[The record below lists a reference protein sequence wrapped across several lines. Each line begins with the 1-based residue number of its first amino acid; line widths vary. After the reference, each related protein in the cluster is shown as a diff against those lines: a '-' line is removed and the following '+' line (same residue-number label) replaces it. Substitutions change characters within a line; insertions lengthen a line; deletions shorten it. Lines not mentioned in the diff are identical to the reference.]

1 MNHTTIIA
9 KSIAGFC
16 FVLLTGLNAS
26 AQFIET
32 MGTAGSSPESI
43 ATRESN
49 NRFDQISH
57 TYSGTADARNTTPST
72 GYAGAS
78 GGFNILLQAQETFIA
93 AGINASK
100 CGTADSVSFGV
111 FKSTN
116 ASTGVDYLVFEYS
129 TDNGSTWVNLPFA
142 ALPTGSGTSKWYLRK
157 VALPAAAQIPV
168 LWLRFRSTLTGS
180 SSAIPQ
186 FRVDDLTFTCG
197 TTSSE
202 DCSNLQSLVEAE
214 RATVFCSGTG
224 TNDLTVTTNMAN
236 PVYQWYNQ
244 NGAITGQTG
253 DILTVNTSGTYY
265 VKISNT
271 AGCQL
276 TSAKTYIL
284 IYPQPEIC
292 PISVN
297 GCAGDTVQACATPTT
312 NGLIISEYVEGTGNN
327 KYLELFN
334 GTCNAVNLSDYV
346 IRAYHNGI
354 NTPTYT
360 IALTGT
366 LAAGDVYVIAN
377 TNATLWSGTPDLVTN
392 NLAFN
397 GNDALVLYNT
407 AVSANVDIFGA
418 VGYDPGTAWKDI
430 TAGSPTLGWTTENKT
445 LVRKPC
451 VYSGIVVNPD
461 LAGISGF
468 PTLITEW
475 DTLSVDNVSGLGAHL
490 FGASSYAF
498 SVTSG
503 SAQVISST
511 ANCAQII
518 IGADTSTVAVDA
530 SFCSFNDCSELNNLI
545 TVRDTCQRTRSMIT
559 SIQGEATIATV
570 YPNPF
575 NETVTVEMNVTDKT
589 PVTITITDLSG
600 KAVFA
605 ETASFEAGNQRV
617 SINVSNLKNGT
628 YICTIQTGNQPESF
642 RIVKT
647 H

>member
-1 MNHTTIIA
+1 MNHTTIMA

-32 MGTAGSSPESI
+32 MGTAGSSPETI
-43 ATRESN
+43 ATRETN

-72 GYAGAS
+72 GYVGAS

-100 CGTADSVSFGV
+100 CGTADSLSFGV

-116 ASTGVDYLVFEYS
+116 ASTGVDYLVLEYS
-129 TDNGSTWVNLPFA
+129 VDNGTTWVNLPFA

-157 VALPAAAQIPV
+157 IALPTAAQIPS
-168 LWLRFRSTLTGS
+168 LTLRFRSTLTGS

-186 FRVDDLTFTCG
+186 FRIDDVSFTCG
-197 TTSSE
+197 TSSNA
-202 DCSNLQSLVEAE
+202 DCSNLTSLIESDYQTIYCAE
-214 RATVFCSGTG
+214 LG
-224 TNDLTVTTNMAN
+224 TNHLTVTTNMTS
-236 PVYQWYNQ
+236 PTYQWYNQ
-244 NGAITGQTG
+244 NGAMTGQNG
-253 DILTVNTSGTYY
+253 DILTVNASGTYY
-265 VKISNT
+265 VKISN
-271 AGCQL
+271 ADGCQL
-276 TSAKTYIL
+276 TSAKTYVL
-284 IYPQPEIC
+284 IYPQPAFC
-292 PISVN
+292 PISVS
-297 GCAGDTVQACATPTT
+297 GCAGDTVQACATPVT

-327 KYLELFN
+327 KYLELYN

-346 IRAYHNGI
+346 LRAYHNGI
-354 NTPTYT
+354 TTPTYT
-360 IALTGT
+360 IALSGT

-377 TNATLWSGTPDLVTN
+377 TNATMWSGTPDLVTN

-407 AVSANVDIFGA
+407 ATSANVDIFGV
-418 VGYDPGTAWKDI
+418 VGYDPGSAWRDI

-461 LAGISGF
+461 LSGIAGF
-468 PTLITEW
+468 PTLFTEW
-475 DTLSVDNVSGLGAHL
+475 DTLSTDNVSGLGAHQ

-498 SVTSG
+498 SVASG

-518 IGADTSTVAVDA
+518 IGADTSTIAVDA
-530 SFCSFNDCSELNNLI
+530 TFCSFNDCSELNNLI
-545 TVRDTCQRTRSMIT
+545 TVTDTCPRKRS
-559 SIQGEATIATV
+559 SEATTQLEETMATV

-575 NETVTVEMNVTDKT
+575 NETVTVELVMSEKT

-600 KAVFA
+600 KAVFV
-605 ETASFEAGNQRV
+605 ETNSFEAGKQRV
-617 SINVSNLKNGT
+617 SINVSNLENGT

-642 RIVKT
+642 RIVKS